1 MSTHFKQASDAPG
14 VIKFTIFLHLKVL
27 YWDFHLMNQNIF
39 TIFYST
45 SKKYG
50 FENPTL
56 KMIGSIRP
64 METIQT
70 KSLLDLQ

>member
-1 MSTHFKQASDAPG
+1 MEPKILWNCLRD
-14 VIKFTIFLHLKVL
+14 LK
-27 YWDFHLMNQNIF
+27 YYTNQNIF